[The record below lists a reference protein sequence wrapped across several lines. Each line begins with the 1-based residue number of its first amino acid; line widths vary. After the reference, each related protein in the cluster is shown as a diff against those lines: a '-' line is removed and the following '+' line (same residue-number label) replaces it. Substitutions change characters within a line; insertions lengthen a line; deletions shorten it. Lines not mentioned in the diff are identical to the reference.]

1 MTNVKKTYWNINVK
15 KTNNSLSELIKRFSF
30 IYISA
35 QKTIIKVIYM
45 ILFFSNSNFFKIM
58 YKKIADKRN
67 KPASIAKETILKSV
81 SV

>member
-15 KTNNSLSELIKRFSF
+15 KTNNSSSELIKRFSF
-30 IYISA
+30 IYISE

>member
-1 MTNVKKTYWNINVK
+1 MLKKTYWNINVK
-15 KTNNSLSELIKRFSF
+15 KTNNSSSELIKRFSF
-30 IYISA
+30 IYISE